1 MSYYSN
7 EFENTKDY
15 LEGKTPLIKE
25 LCEVRGV
32 PEGADLQTHLR
43 MMYGHVAW
51 NNLIIELTPEIIS
64 LLKTKIDSVE
74 TGFNVLQTL
83 QPYKHVALLNTE
95 TLGPI
100 TYNEIVT
107 DSVKLELLDADT
119 AMELAAHWFVED
131 LLETNFDFAIF
142 SQYFIVAYRLALFEN
157 RRADEEQFSEERL
170 NRVWREVFSKTMIL
184 ASQKLLQESV
194 SIPEKAYWINF
205 KPSDYELEDYL
216 NAI

>member
-7 EFENTKDY
+7 EVENTKDY

-25 LCEVRGV
+25 LSEVRGV
-32 PEGADLQTHLR
+32 PKGADL
-43 MMYGHVAW
+43 
-51 NNLIIELTPEIIS
+51 LTPEIIS

-83 QPYKHVALLNTE
+83 QPHKHVALLNTE

-100 TYNEIVT
+100 TYNEIIT

-170 NRVWREVFSKTMIL
+170 NRVWRETFSKTMIL
-184 ASQKLLQESV
+184 ASQELLQEAV
-194 SIPEKAYWINF
+194 RIPEKGYWINF
-205 KPSDYELEDYL
+205 KPVDYELEDYF

>member
-25 LCEVRGV
+25 LSEVSGV

-43 MMYGHVAW
+43 MMYGHVDW
-51 NNLIIELTPEIIS
+51 SNLIIELSPEIIS
-64 LLKTKIDSVE
+64 MLKTKIDSVE

-83 QPYKHVALLNTE
+83 QPHKHVALLNTE

-107 DSVKLELLDADT
+107 DSVKLELLDTDT
-119 AMELAAHWFVED
+119 AMEQAAHWFVED
-131 LLETNFDFAIF
+131 LLETNFEFALF
-142 SQYFIVAYRLALFEN
+142 SQYFIVAYRLALFDGRREN
-157 RRADEEQFSEERL
+157 EEQFSKERL
-170 NRVWREVFSKTMIL
+170 NRVWRETFSKTMIIV
-184 ASQKLLQESV
+184 SQKLLQAAMT
-194 SIPEKAYWINF
+194 IPEKSYWINF
-205 KPSDYELEDYL
+205 EPNDCEIEDYM

>member
-25 LCEVRGV
+25 LSEVRGV

-83 QPYKHVALLNTE
+83 QPHKHVALLNTE

-100 TYNEIVT
+100 TYNEIIT
-107 DSVKLELLDADT
+107 DSVSCWMQTQRWNWQPTGLWKICWKRISILPSSHNISLLLT
-119 AMELAAHWFVED
+119 GWPCLK
-131 LLETNFDFAIF
+131 
-142 SQYFIVAYRLALFEN
+142 IVVLTRSSS
-157 RRADEEQFSEERL
+157 RRRG
-170 NRVWREVFSKTMIL
+170 
-184 ASQKLLQESV
+184 
-194 SIPEKAYWINF
+194 
-205 KPSDYELEDYL
+205 
-216 NAI
+216 

>member
-25 LCEVRGV
+25 LSEVRGV

-83 QPYKHVALLNTE
+83 QPHKHVALLNTE

-100 TYNEIVT
+100 TYNEIIT

-119 AMELAAHWFVED
+119 AMELAAHWF
-131 LLETNFDFAIF
+131 
-142 SQYFIVAYRLALFEN
+142 VAYRLALFEN

-170 NRVWREVFSKTMIL
+170 NRVWRETFSKTMIL
-184 ASQKLLQESV
+184 ASQELLQEAV
-194 SIPEKAYWINF
+194 RIPEKGYWINF
-205 KPSDYELEDYL
+205 KPVDYELEDYF